1 MAREGLAIVSP
12 YCREKL
18 FKTTCGSSPQSGC
31 SSSVS
36 GNDSIAIFG
45 VHNSLKVVSERVFTY
60 ISFPCIQTTGS
71 MWSLSV
77 VVPVVVLSMFE
88 AHVLLSYLSRQHVV
102 WMYFSLLLILTVV
115 QTLVF
120 NLIVAFLSPNASAVT
135 IVTLPTGVGDILRD
149 TKLEYNLPRSPKS
162 STSSTSSS
170 AAVCAAIA
178 V

>member
-1 MAREGLAIVSP
+1 
-12 YCREKL
+12 
-18 FKTTCGSSPQSGC
+18 
-31 SSSVS
+31 
-36 GNDSIAIFG
+36 
-45 VHNSLKVVSERVFTY
+45 
-60 ISFPCIQTTGS
+60 
-71 MWSLSV
+71 MWSSSV

-120 NLIVAFLSPNASAVT
+120 NLIVAFLSPDASAVT
-135 IVTLPTGVGDILRD
+135 IVTLPTGVGDILKD
-149 TKLEYNLPRSPKS
+149 TTLEYNLPRSPKS